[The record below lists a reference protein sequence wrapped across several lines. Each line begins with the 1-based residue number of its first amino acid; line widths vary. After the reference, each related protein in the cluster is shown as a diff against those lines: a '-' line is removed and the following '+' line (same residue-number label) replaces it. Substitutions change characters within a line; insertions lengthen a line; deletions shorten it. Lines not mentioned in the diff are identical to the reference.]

1 MHSLNT
7 TNSSTPTVTRTRYS
21 TAQEIVKKRWIFS
34 VILLYAFHL
43 CRKMA
48 IKSVKNALSFGRR
61 KSVSEEQNLLGS
73 SMDTDRETEDETGGE
88 SQEEMEKIDTKRQ
101 R

>member
-1 MHSLNT
+1 
-7 TNSSTPTVTRTRYS
+7 
-21 TAQEIVKKRWIFS
+21 
-34 VILLYAFHL
+34 
-43 CRKMA
+43 MA

-73 SMDTDRETEDETGGE
+73 SLDTDRETKDETGGE